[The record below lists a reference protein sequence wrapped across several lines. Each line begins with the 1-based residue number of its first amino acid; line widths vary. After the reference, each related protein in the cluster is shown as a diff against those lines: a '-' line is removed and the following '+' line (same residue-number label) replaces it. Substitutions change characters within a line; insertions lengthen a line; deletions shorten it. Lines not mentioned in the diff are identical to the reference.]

1 MTEQTT
7 IKVKETFDYL
17 YIHRLDMTAGQMR
30 LIDSFKQQFR
40 RNKDLS
46 DKQVEILLDIKKYL
60 YE

>member
-7 IKVKETFDYL
+7 IQVKETFDYL
-17 YIHRLDMTAGQMR
+17 HLHRQDMTAGQMR
-30 LIDSFKQQFR
+30 LVDSMKQQFR

-46 DKQVEILLDIKKYL
+46 DKQVKILLDIKKYL

>member
-17 YIHRLDMTAGQMR
+17 HIHRRDMTGGQMQFIAS
-30 LIDSFKQQFR
+30 LKQQFR

-46 DKQVEILLDIKKYL
+46 DKQVKCLLDIKKYL